1 MAHFLANTAV
11 FQIGSPLVTVAQVES
26 IDGFGWNYEMVNTT
40 VLGDTVQKFL
50 KGIAA
55 GASITVKLSFDPN
68 LTSQSDGATGMLGY
82 LVNVAEQNCAIVL
95 PTSPEDSF
103 TFTGLVS
110 GFALS
115 GIQVNGRLAADFMI
129 QITSVPTLA

>member
-1 MAHFLANTAV
+1 MANFLANTAV
-11 FQIGSPLVTVAQVES
+11 FQIGSPLVTLAQVES
-26 IDGFGWNYEMVNTT
+26 IDGFGWNYEMVPTT

-55 GASITVKLSFDPN
+55 GASITVKVSFDPN
-68 LTSQSDGATGMLGY
+68 VATQNDGSTGMLGY
-82 LVNVAEQNCAIVL
+82 LTNVNEQNCAILL
-95 PTSPEDSF
+95 PTSPEDLY

-115 GIQVNGRLAADFMI
+115 GIAVNGRLTADFMI
-129 QITSVPTLA
+129 QITSVPSLA

>member
-1 MAHFLANTAV
+1 MANFLANTAV
-11 FQIGSPLVTVAQVES
+11 FQIGSPLTTVAQVES
-26 IDGFGWNYEMVNTT
+26 IDGFGWSYEMVNTT

-55 GASITVKLSFDPN
+55 GNSITVKVSFDPN
-68 LTSQSDGATGMLGY
+68 LATQADTSSGLLALLAST
-82 LVNVAEQNCAIVL
+82 AEQNCAILL
-95 PTSPEDSF
+95 PTSPEDLF

-115 GIQVNGRLAADFMI
+115 GLQVNGRLTADFMV
-129 QITSVPTLA
+129 QITSVPGLA